1 MEDRRFR
8 PWLARLSL
16 LSGSV
21 LVSFLMVEVALR
33 VLGFPSRVLE
43 FSPAGVPGY
52 FFMKPNQDYV
62 EHGFYAYQPPHRIR
76 INSMGLRGNEINP
89 DRRWTIL
96 ALGDS
101 FTFGAGVNFEDT
113 FVYVLE
119 KRLRSQFEPGVE
131 VVNAGYAGATIDH
144 ELVVF
149 ERQGLPLKPDVVILQ
164 FFTNDVEDL
173 LQREERERIYRQ
185 IDFPLK
191 RYLRHTA
198 AYVLLLKLKLSWMGR
213 NVNRDRAG
221 TGENAPPLSFRGDEY
236 YAQTPS
242 ARNQRGWDAYLGHLG
257 KLVDRTRRERIRLVI
272 LTIPDE
278 YQVTRPHPFPAP
290 QENIR
295 AFARRNSVPVV
306 DPLSAFR
313 RLWGAGE
320 ILYLPQDGHLT
331 PRGHAAIADLLV
343 GALMESDLAY
353 LPARRP

>member
-1 MEDRRFR
+1 
-8 PWLARLSL
+8 
-16 LSGSV
+16 
-21 LVSFLMVEVALR
+21 MVEIALR

-62 EHGFYAYQPPHRIR
+62 EHGFYTYQPPHRIR
-76 INSMGLRGNEINP
+76 INSVGMRGNEINP
-89 DRRWTIL
+89 NRRWTIM

-101 FTFGAGVNFEDT
+101 FTFGAGVDFEDT
-113 FVYVLE
+113 FVYGLE
-119 KRLRSQFEPGVE
+119 KRLRGQFGPGVE
-131 VVNAGYAGATIDH
+131 VINAGYAGATIDH

-149 ERQGLPLKPDVVILQ
+149 ERQGLPLKPDVVVLQ

-198 AYVLLLKLKLSWMGR
+198 AYVLLLKLKLSRMGW

-236 YAQTPS
+236 YAQPPS
-242 ARNQRGWDAYLGHLG
+242 VRNGRGWDAYLGHLG
-257 KLVDRTRRERIRLVI
+257 KLVDRTQREKIRLVI

-278 YQVTRPHPFPAP
+278 HQVTRSHLLPAP

-295 AFARRNSVPVV
+295 AFARRNGVPVV
-306 DPLSAFR
+306 DPLPAFR
-313 RLWGAGE
+313 HLSAVGE

-331 PRGHAAIADLLV
+331 PRGHAAIADLLF
-343 GALMESDLAY
+343 GALMENGLAY
-353 LPARRP
+353 LTADRR